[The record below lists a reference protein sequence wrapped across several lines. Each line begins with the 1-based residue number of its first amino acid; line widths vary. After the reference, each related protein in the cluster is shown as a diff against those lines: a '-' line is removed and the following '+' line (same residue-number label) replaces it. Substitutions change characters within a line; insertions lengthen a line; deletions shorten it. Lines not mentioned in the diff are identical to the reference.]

1 MPIEDIITL
10 PRKEPPQVPAHW
22 LEAVLKLH
30 PISAIVF
37 WQVMTDTLTPETI
50 TLATYSPEYSKYTFL
65 RAVGGGNPEFLKD
78 VADIARGTI
87 ELGTHDLFSKPAP
100 GSVWH

>member
-1 MPIEDIITL
+1 
-10 PRKEPPQVPAHW
+10 
-22 LEAVLKLH
+22 
-30 PISAIVF
+30 
-37 WQVMTDTLTPETI
+37 
-50 TLATYSPEYSKYTFL
+50 
-65 RAVGGGNPEFLKD
+65 VGGGNPEFLKD